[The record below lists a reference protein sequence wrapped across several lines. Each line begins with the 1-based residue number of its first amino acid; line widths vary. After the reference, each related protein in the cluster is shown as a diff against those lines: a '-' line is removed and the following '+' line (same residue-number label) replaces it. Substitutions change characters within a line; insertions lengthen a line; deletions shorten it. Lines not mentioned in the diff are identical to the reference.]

1 LAGGIPMVLGI
12 VAAVILIGFNIYVLV
27 KPEKF

>member
-1 LAGGIPMVLGI
+1 MVLGI